1 MIDELKQRL
10 TGLGM
15 NEEMATK
22 AISTMAD
29 FAKSK
34 LPSQFHSAID
44 DVMAGNKPD
53 LGPMAGLLGGLSGLF
68 GRK

>member
-10 TGLGM
+10 TALGM

-22 AISTMAD
+22 AIATIAD

-34 LPSQFHSAID
+34 APSQFHSAID
-44 DVMAGNKPD
+44 DVIAGNKPD
-53 LGPMAGLLGGLSGLF
+53 LGPLAGLLGGLPSLLDE
-68 GRK
+68 K